1 MFLSV
6 VIFGSNRNNGI
17 FVQLSETSSALSVDA
32 VQSTSCLARSSI
44 VDETV
49 KDRYKIADPV
59 GVGLGSAQS
68 SRLSRIQS

>member
-1 MFLSV
+1 MLYT
-6 VIFGSNRNNGI
+6 
-17 FVQLSETSSALSVDA
+17 VQHAW
-32 VQSTSCLARSSI
+32 LASI

-68 SRLSRIQS
+68 SRLSRIIFSLSTLQSQLCARQAGIY